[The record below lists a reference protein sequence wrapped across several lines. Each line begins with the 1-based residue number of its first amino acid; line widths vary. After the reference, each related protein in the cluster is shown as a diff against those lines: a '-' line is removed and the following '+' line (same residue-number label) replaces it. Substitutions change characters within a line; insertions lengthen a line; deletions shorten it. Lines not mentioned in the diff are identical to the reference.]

1 LSGFPALSKGVRDVF
16 QSLCSGDEIQAQNV
30 SDRSNTLL
38 GYLFLDCRHKKDSNE
53 TVINWGLNKV
63 KSPIGTRD
71 HLVAATCGQ
80 FAARRGEG
88 KAKM

>member
-1 LSGFPALSKGVRDVF
+1 
-16 QSLCSGDEIQAQNV
+16 
-30 SDRSNTLL
+30 LL
-38 GYLFLDCRHKKDSNE
+38 RTKKIA
-53 TVINWGLNKV
+53 TKQQQRGLNKV

>member
-1 LSGFPALSKGVRDVF
+1 LIA
-16 QSLCSGDEIQAQNV
+16 A
-30 SDRSNTLL
+30 
-38 GYLFLDCRHKKDSNE
+38 HKKDSNE
-53 TVINWGLNKV
+53 RATKEEFNKM

>member
-1 LSGFPALSKGVRDVF
+1 MYFEVHVLATELRRKILATTAPHFAAF
-16 QSLCSGDEIQAQNV
+16 
-30 SDRSNTLL
+30 
-38 GYLFLDCRHKKDSNE
+38 FLIATHKKDSNE
-53 TVINWGLNKV
+53 TEQRGLNKV

-88 KAKM
+88 KQ

>member
-1 LSGFPALSKGVRDVF
+1 MYFEVHVLATELRRKILATTAPHFAAF
-16 QSLCSGDEIQAQNV
+16 
-30 SDRSNTLL
+30 
-38 GYLFLDCRHKKDSNE
+38 FLIATHKKDSNE
-53 TVINWGLNKV
+53 TATSGGLNDM

>member
-1 LSGFPALSKGVRDVF
+1 MYFEVHVLATELRRKILATTAPHFAAF
-16 QSLCSGDEIQAQNV
+16 
-30 SDRSNTLL
+30 
-38 GYLFLDCRHKKDSNE
+38 FLIATHKKDSNE
-53 TVINWGLNKV
+53 NSNKEGLNKV

-80 FAARRGEG
+80 FAVRRGEG

>member
-1 LSGFPALSKGVRDVF
+1 LIA
-16 QSLCSGDEIQAQNV
+16 A
-30 SDRSNTLL
+30 
-38 GYLFLDCRHKKDSNE
+38 YKKDSND
-53 TVINWGLNKV
+53 TATKGGLNKV

>member
-1 LSGFPALSKGVRDVF
+1 MSWRRNL
-16 QSLCSGDEIQAQNV
+16 AQNI
-30 SDRSNTLL
+30 SDRSTTLL
-38 GYLFLDCRHKKDSNE
+38 SFFFLIAAHKKDSNE
-53 TVINWGLNKV
+53 TATKGGLNKV

>member
-1 LSGFPALSKGVRDVF
+1 ML
-16 QSLCSGDEIQAQNV
+16 I
-30 SDRSNTLL
+30 DRYRSAGLA
-38 GYLFLDCRHKKDSNE
+38 SIANE
-53 TVINWGLNKV
+53 TEQRGLNKV

-88 KAKM
+88 KQ